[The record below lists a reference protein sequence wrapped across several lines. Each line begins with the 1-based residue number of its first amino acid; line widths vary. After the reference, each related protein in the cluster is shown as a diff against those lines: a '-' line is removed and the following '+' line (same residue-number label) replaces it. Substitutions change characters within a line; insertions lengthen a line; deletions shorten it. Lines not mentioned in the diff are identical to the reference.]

1 MFNSTRYFF
10 EFGGSMLLYCLTI
23 FGSVKFRSA
32 YPDSSW
38 LIPVL
43 LSSGVPIVLATI
55 AFVRE
60 LSRMDELQQRITH
73 LSFGVAIVVTGLVSL
88 LYGILEEQAGLSR
101 ISLIYVF
108 PFMLGTW
115 GISLRIIQWRYR

>member
-1 MFNSTRYFF
+1 
-10 EFGGSMLLYCLTI
+10 
-23 FGSVKFRSA
+23 
-32 YPDSSW
+32 
-38 LIPVL
+38 
-43 LSSGVPIVLATI
+43 
-55 AFVRE
+55 
-60 LSRMDELQQRITH
+60 MDELQQRITH

-108 PFMLGTW
+108 PFMIGTW